1 MYSKRFSHLSFLCF
15 LLFLI
20 TSSCQKDA
28 AVNDPEQAKTSVD
41 GSSLAGAANNY
52 LAVSGVLKIKI
63 QDSTYSFDASRDSIA
78 FINVHDAG
86 GKRYFG
92 ITAINKDH
100 TMSFGISS
108 PGVVYSSINNSVA
121 GSQFLLTQQ
130 EDGKVA
136 LQYSLSKYSDQQDYG
151 EIIVDQYNLAGVLA
165 KGTFFTFLSRD
176 ENANSP
182 VYRAEGSFDLQLK

>member
-1 MYSKRFSHLSFLCF
+1 MCSKRFTNVSFLC
-15 LLFLI
+15 LLVLLI
-20 TSSCQKDA
+20 ASSCQKDD
-28 AVNDPEQAKTSVD
+28 AVKDPQQTKTSID
-41 GSSLAGAANNY
+41 GSSLAGANNY
-52 LAVSGVLKIKI
+52 LAISGILKIKI
-63 QDSTYSFDASRDSIA
+63 EDSIYSFDASRDSIA
-78 FINVHDAG
+78 FINIHDASG
-86 GKRYFG
+86 QRYFG

-130 EDGKVA
+130 ENGKVA
-136 LQYSLSKYSDQQDYG
+136 LQYSLSKDPDQQDYG
-151 EIIVDQYNLAGVLA
+151 KIIVDQYNQAGVLA